1 MEMRIITN
9 FSTIPDRYGKRA
21 PADLRRKGRPVV
33 SFPFQLSGLP
43 DWARYLHW
51 ELVDPDSIPVCGFQW
66 IHWSLANLPLSSLS
80 VLTGEGSS
88 QPKLN
93 KEDQGNG
100 GIVDVP
106 EDFSRRLNDLIP
118 GVPQGRNSSASR
130 LVMEEEIA
138 DDPEILMRYNGPQP
152 PDRAHDYVLRVWATA
167 MALPGLEEG
176 FWLNALEHAIH
187 DLGPNQ
193 VMAEAWL
200 PAQS

>member
-33 SFPFQLSGLP
+33 SFPFQLGGLP

-66 IHWSLANLPLSSLS
+66 IHWSLANLPIAPLSA
-80 VLTGEGSS
+80 LTGEDSDQS
-88 QPKLN
+88 RLN
-93 KEDQGNG
+93 KIDENS
-100 GIVDVP
+100 GIIDVP

-152 PDRAHDYVLRVWATA
+152 PDRTHDYVLRVWATA
-167 MALPGLEEG
+167 VALPGLKEG

-187 DLGPNQ
+187 DLGSNQ

-200 PAQS
+200 PSQA